1 MEEFKK
7 DLLKVCGK
15 NTAALIIFFVLGGV
29 FLAFG
34 LLMWIT
40 AYDPFDA
47 QTDGYATM
55 EVTYV
60 MGPFAELTS
69 DGKDHTE
76 FYIAEDSEGYWS
88 IIATKGET
96 SLPVYGVDVD
106 DTVLDSLPAHTIR
119 GKSTSMPPQAAHY
132 LVDYLSDT
140 GLDIT
145 TYNYDE
151 YFGDHYLDTTHTAV
165 ENSIVL
171 YVIAAVFTVL
181 GIIIFSAGGNKKKA
195 VKKKIA
201 LLEQNGGLQRIY
213 SDFASSPRNFSPK
226 LGVAVS
232 NHFILDYNN
241 TKEGFY
247 VTPLDDITNVFKCN
261 MLNGDPTTTSYIAL
275 ETADGKRTLVAAHS
289 GKSKDFDQV
298 LNQLKANI
306 HQGGVMT
313 W

>member
-171 YVIAAVFTVL
+171 CDCC
-181 GIIIFSAGGNKKKA
+181 
-195 VKKKIA
+195 
-201 LLEQNGGLQRIY
+201 RIY
-213 SDFASSPRNFSPK
+213 SSWYYYFFSRRQQEK
-226 LGVAVS
+226 G
-232 NHFILDYNN
+232 
-241 TKEGFY
+241 
-247 VTPLDDITNVFKCN
+247 
-261 MLNGDPTTTSYIAL
+261 
-275 ETADGKRTLVAAHS
+275 R
-289 GKSKDFDQV
+289 
-298 LNQLKANI
+298 
-306 HQGGVMT
+306 
-313 W
+313 

>member
-132 LVDYLSDT
+132 LVDYLFLIPDWT
-140 GLDIT
+140 LLLT
-145 TYNYDE
+145 T
-151 YFGDHYLDTTHTAV
+151 
-165 ENSIVL
+165 
-171 YVIAAVFTVL
+171 
-181 GIIIFSAGGNKKKA
+181 
-195 VKKKIA
+195 
-201 LLEQNGGLQRIY
+201 
-213 SDFASSPRNFSPK
+213 
-226 LGVAVS
+226 
-232 NHFILDYNN
+232 
-241 TKEGFY
+241 
-247 VTPLDDITNVFKCN
+247 
-261 MLNGDPTTTSYIAL
+261 MTS
-275 ETADGKRTLVAAHS
+275 TLVTIIWIPHT
-289 GKSKDFDQV
+289 QP
-298 LNQLKANI
+298 LKTALYS
-306 HQGGVMT
+306 M
-313 W
+313 

>member
-171 YVIAAVFTVL
+171 YVIAAVFTVFL
-181 GIIIFSAGGNKKKA
+181 
-195 VKKKIA
+195 V
-201 LLEQNGGLQRIY
+201 LLFFQQAATRK
-213 SDFASSPRNFSPK
+213 R
-226 LGVAVS
+226 
-232 NHFILDYNN
+232 
-241 TKEGFY
+241 
-247 VTPLDDITNVFKCN
+247 PLR
-261 MLNGDPTTTSYIAL
+261 
-275 ETADGKRTLVAAHS
+275 KRLLS
-289 GKSKDFDQV
+289 
-298 LNQLKANI
+298 
-306 HQGGVMT
+306 
-313 W
+313 

>member
-69 DGKDHTE
+69 DGKAHTE

-106 DTVLDSLPAHTIR
+106 DTDLDSLPAHTIR

-151 YFGDHYLDTTHTAV
+151 YFGDHYLDTTH
-165 ENSIVL
+165 S
-171 YVIAAVFTVL
+171 
-181 GIIIFSAGGNKKKA
+181 
-195 VKKKIA
+195 
-201 LLEQNGGLQRIY
+201 R
-213 SDFASSPRNFSPK
+213 
-226 LGVAVS
+226 
-232 NHFILDYNN
+232 
-241 TKEGFY
+241 
-247 VTPLDDITNVFKCN
+247 
-261 MLNGDPTTTSYIAL
+261 
-275 ETADGKRTLVAAHS
+275 
-289 GKSKDFDQV
+289 
-298 LNQLKANI
+298 
-306 HQGGVMT
+306 
-313 W
+313 

>member
-119 GKSTSMPPQAAHY
+119 GRSTSMPPQAAHY

-165 ENSIVL
+165 ESSIVL
-171 YVIAAVFTVL
+171 YVLLPYLQFLVLLFFQQAATRKRPL
-181 GIIIFSAGGNKKKA
+181 RKR
-195 VKKKIA
+195 
-201 LLEQNGGLQRIY
+201 LL
-213 SDFASSPRNFSPK
+213 S
-226 LGVAVS
+226 
-232 NHFILDYNN
+232 
-241 TKEGFY
+241 
-247 VTPLDDITNVFKCN
+247 
-261 MLNGDPTTTSYIAL
+261 
-275 ETADGKRTLVAAHS
+275 
-289 GKSKDFDQV
+289 
-298 LNQLKANI
+298 
-306 HQGGVMT
+306 
-313 W
+313 

>member
-106 DTVLDSLPAHTIR
+106 DTVHDPGKKHQHASSGSSL
-119 GKSTSMPPQAAHY
+119 S
-132 LVDYLSDT
+132 
-140 GLDIT
+140 
-145 TYNYDE
+145 
-151 YFGDHYLDTTHTAV
+151 
-165 ENSIVL
+165 
-171 YVIAAVFTVL
+171 
-181 GIIIFSAGGNKKKA
+181 
-195 VKKKIA
+195 
-201 LLEQNGGLQRIY
+201 GGL
-213 SDFASSPRNFSPK
+213 SF
-226 LGVAVS
+226 
-232 NHFILDYNN
+232 
-241 TKEGFY
+241 
-247 VTPLDDITNVFKCN
+247 
-261 MLNGDPTTTSYIAL
+261 
-275 ETADGKRTLVAAHS
+275 
-289 GKSKDFDQV
+289 
-298 LNQLKANI
+298 
-306 HQGGVMT
+306 
-313 W
+313 

>member
-96 SLPVYGVDVD
+96 SLPVYGVDID
-106 DTVLDSLPAHTIR
+106 DTVLDSLPAV
-119 GKSTSMPPQAAHY
+119 SY
-132 LVDYLSDT
+132 
-140 GLDIT
+140 
-145 TYNYDE
+145 
-151 YFGDHYLDTTHTAV
+151 THLT
-165 ENSIVL
+165 L
-171 YVIAAVFTVL
+171 PT
-181 GIIIFSAGGNKKKA
+181 K
-195 VKKKIA
+195 
-201 LLEQNGGLQRIY
+201 LE
-213 SDFASSPRNFSPK
+213 
-226 LGVAVS
+226 V
-232 NHFILDYNN
+232 
-241 TKEGFY
+241 
-247 VTPLDDITNVFKCN
+247 
-261 MLNGDPTTTSYIAL
+261 
-275 ETADGKRTLVAAHS
+275 
-289 GKSKDFDQV
+289 
-298 LNQLKANI
+298 
-306 HQGGVMT
+306 
-313 W
+313 

>member
-96 SLPVYGVDVD
+96 SLPVSTAYLLTRSGEKA
-106 DTVLDSLPAHTIR
+106 PACLLRQLI
-119 GKSTSMPPQAAHY
+119 
-132 LVDYLSDT
+132 
-140 GLDIT
+140 IWW
-145 TYNYDE
+145 
-151 YFGDHYLDTTHTAV
+151 
-165 ENSIVL
+165 
-171 YVIAAVFTVL
+171 
-181 GIIIFSAGGNKKKA
+181 IIFL
-195 VKKKIA
+195 IPDWT
-201 LLEQNGGLQRIY
+201 LLL
-213 SDFASSPRNFSPK
+213 
-226 LGVAVS
+226 
-232 NHFILDYNN
+232 
-241 TKEGFY
+241 
-247 VTPLDDITNVFKCN
+247 
-261 MLNGDPTTTSYIAL
+261 TTMTS
-275 ETADGKRTLVAAHS
+275 TLVTIIWIPHT
-289 GKSKDFDQV
+289 QP
-298 LNQLKANI
+298 LKTALYS
-306 HQGGVMT
+306 M
-313 W
+313 

>member
-69 DGKDHTE
+69 DGKAHTE

-106 DTVLDSLPAHTIR
+106 DTDLDSLPAHTIR
-119 GKSTSMPPQAAHY
+119 W
-132 LVDYLSDT
+132 
-140 GLDIT
+140 
-145 TYNYDE
+145 
-151 YFGDHYLDTTHTAV
+151 
-165 ENSIVL
+165 
-171 YVIAAVFTVL
+171 
-181 GIIIFSAGGNKKKA
+181 IIFL
-195 VKKKIA
+195 IPDWT
-201 LLEQNGGLQRIY
+201 LLL
-213 SDFASSPRNFSPK
+213 
-226 LGVAVS
+226 
-232 NHFILDYNN
+232 
-241 TKEGFY
+241 
-247 VTPLDDITNVFKCN
+247 
-261 MLNGDPTTTSYIAL
+261 TTMTS
-275 ETADGKRTLVAAHS
+275 TLVTIIWIPHT
-289 GKSKDFDQV
+289 QP
-298 LNQLKANI
+298 LKTALYS
-306 HQGGVMT
+306 M
-313 W
+313 

>member
-69 DGKDHTE
+69 DGKAHTE

-106 DTVLDSLPAHTIR
+106 DTDLDSLPAHTIR
-119 GKSTSMPPQAAHY
+119 GKAPACLLRQ
-132 LVDYLSDT
+132 L
-140 GLDIT
+140 I
-145 TYNYDE
+145 
-151 YFGDHYLDTTHTAV
+151 
-165 ENSIVL
+165 IWW
-171 YVIAAVFTVL
+171 
-181 GIIIFSAGGNKKKA
+181 IIFL
-195 VKKKIA
+195 IPDWT
-201 LLEQNGGLQRIY
+201 LLL
-213 SDFASSPRNFSPK
+213 
-226 LGVAVS
+226 
-232 NHFILDYNN
+232 
-241 TKEGFY
+241 
-247 VTPLDDITNVFKCN
+247 
-261 MLNGDPTTTSYIAL
+261 TTMTS
-275 ETADGKRTLVAAHS
+275 TLVTIIWIPHTPP
-289 GKSKDFDQV
+289 
-298 LNQLKANI
+298 LKTALYS
-306 HQGGVMT
+306 M
-313 W
+313 